1 MPELPEAETIARGLN
16 QVLPGKAVR
25 RMEVVR
31 EDVLAAPAARFAVAL
46 RGNRIRRV
54 ARRGKN
60 VVLELDGRVRVVVN
74 LGMTGRLLPLP
85 APETPESDPSPP
97 DGSGP
102 LGHGSLPSEP
112 IVGHPAV
119 VFHLDDGGR
128 LVYDDARRFGRLS
141 LLLAGEWMKWSR
153 SLGPEPLSQTFTAKK
168 LHAVLAGRSAPVRS
182 VLLDQR
188 RIAGVGNI
196 YALEAL
202 WAAGVHPRMPCAAVN
217 AEAVRRLHRS
227 LRKVLREAI
236 RARGTTLRD
245 YRTSDGAL
253 GGFGPALRIY
263 GREGKPC
270 RQCGVAVRRIVF
282 SGRPAFYCPG
292 CQGSG
297 IDPRRMHPM
306 AKPA

>member
-46 RGNRIRRV
+46 RGNRIRC
-54 ARRGKN
+54 AGRRGKN
-60 VVLELDGRVRVVVN
+60 VVLEFDDRVRVVVN

-85 APETPESDPSPP
+85 APGANGPGADGIGPGRPGSRPSSAPT
-97 DGSGP
+97 
-102 LGHGSLPSEP
+102 
-112 IVGHPAV
+112 VGHPAV

-141 LLLAGEWMKWSR
+141 LLLAGEWMRWSR
-153 SLGPEPLSQTFTAKK
+153 GLGPEPLSSRFSAK
-168 LHAVLAGRSAPVRS
+168 VLRSILVGRAAPVRS
-182 VLLDQR
+182 VLLDQK

-196 YALEAL
+196 YAVEAL
-202 WAAGVHPRMPCAAVN
+202 WSARVHPRLPSGAVG
-217 AEAVRRLHRS
+217 ADAVRRLHRS
-227 LRKVLREAI
+227 LRRVLRDAI

-245 YRTSDGAL
+245 YRTSEGTL
-253 GGFGPALRIY
+253 GGFGPALRAY
-263 GREGKPC
+263 GREGEPC
-270 RQCGVAVRRIVF
+270 SRCGASIRRIVF
-282 SGRPAFYCPG
+282 SGRSAFYCPG

-297 IDPRRMHPM
+297 TDPRRVHPD